1 MSEPTSRDRSRLSK
15 WGILFVRHGIGW
27 ILVVAGIV
35 LLIVSPGGF
44 GVEGFG
50 MATGSGLSVLAI
62 NYLYRLGV
70 SGDDERRRDEEARIY
85 LAEHGYW
92 PDQAPPAESQPPA
105 GAPGSP
111 ASAGS
116 AGPTDSEQPSEAAH
130 DHRDPDR
137 QQHRDAGSAGDPEHG
152 GRRTGLGLG
161 RGSRHRRR

>member
-1 MSEPTSRDRSRLSK
+1 MSEPTSRDRSRLSQ

-50 MATGSGLSVLAI
+50 MATGSGLSILAL

-70 SGDDERRRDEEARIY
+70 SGDDERRREEEARVY

-92 PDQAPPAESQPPA
+92 PDQAPAAETEPFAATPPA
-105 GAPGSP
+105 P
-111 ASAGS
+111 
-116 AGPTDSEQPSEAAH
+116 EQPSDAAH
-130 DHRDPDR
+130 QHHDPHR
-137 QQHRDAGSAGDPEHG
+137 QQHRDAGSAGRPQHG
-152 GRRTGLGLG
+152 SRRTGLGRD
-161 RGSRHRRR
+161 RGSRRRR